1 MWLRGGLLSMGLLTG
16 YSSLRYLT
24 ISEFLTIFCCLPF
37 PTGLL
42 CWLFLGEKFTR
53 VQMICCCK
61 FAFHWSSISLYSG
74 FSVLGVAMITDPF
87 ARVVIDD
94 SASDTRLA
102 NLAINDNIPN
112 DLKTKLIGLA
122 MCAPSVLALAGESKS
137 TLSPQDC
144 KNLTSRSDDHASDQR
159 PGFDDANPRHYLILS
174 GIDQCPVRTTDEM

>member
-1 MWLRGGLLSMGLLTG
+1 MGLITG

-42 CWLFLGEKFTR
+42 CWLFLGEQFTR

-61 FAFHWSSISLYSG
+61 STPFWSSISLYSG

-87 ARVVIDD
+87 TRVAIDD

-122 MCAPSVLALAGESKS
+122 ICAPNVLALAGERKF

-159 PGFDDANPRHYLILS
+159 PGFDHADPRHYLVLS
-174 GIDQCPVRTTDEM
+174 GIDQCHVRAKAEM